1 VTRLGVLR
9 MMVARSLRQHALST
23 AVTALSVALASG
35 LVLSVYS
42 IQEQTRAAFVGSDC
56 GFDAVV
62 GARGSQLQL
71 VLNTVFHLDA
81 SPGNIPWSLYQK
93 MRTDPRVTLAVPYG
107 VGDNYRGWRI
117 VGTLPSA
124 FPADEVG
131 DGGRLR
137 GGLGRVFD
145 VERREAVVGSFAAQR
160 TGLTVGSH
168 FKPYHGTDFDDKS
181 VQHDEDYVVV
191 GVRAPTNSPADRV
204 VWIPLEGIYR
214 MGPQHVLRGGGAAY
228 SAKEGEA
235 IPDDVKEVSAVL
247 LKLRSPADGFAFDE
261 EINKRG
267 TEATFAYPIGRV
279 AGELFA
285 KVVWVHDVL
294 ALVADLVCVVA
305 AASILASIY
314 NTINERRRE
323 FAILRALG
331 ARRSTVFAAIV
342 TESAAISAIGAA
354 AGFVVYVAIMLVAAA
369 VVRAQTGVVVSVF
382 EFHPVLVVAP
392 LGMTA
397 LGAVCGLVPAFK
409 AYRTDVAANLA
420 PSS

>member
-1 VTRLGVLR
+1 
-9 MMVARSLRQHALST
+9 
-23 AVTALSVALASG
+23 
-35 LVLSVYS
+35 
-42 IQEQTRAAFVGSDC
+42 
-56 GFDAVV
+56 
-62 GARGSQLQL
+62 
-71 VLNTVFHLDA
+71 
-81 SPGNIPWSLYQK
+81 
-93 MRTDPRVTLAVPYG
+93 
-107 VGDNYRGWRI
+107 
-117 VGTLPSA
+117 
-124 FPADEVG
+124 
-131 DGGRLR
+131 
-137 GGLGRVFD
+137 
-145 VERREAVVGSFAAQR
+145 
-160 TGLTVGSH
+160 
-168 FKPYHGTDFDDKS
+168 
-181 VQHDEDYVVV
+181 
-191 GVRAPTNSPADRV
+191 
-204 VWIPLEGIYR
+204 
-214 MGPQHVLRGGGAAY
+214 
-228 SAKEGEA
+228 
-235 IPDDVKEVSAVL
+235 
-247 LKLRSPADGFAFDE
+247 
-261 EINKRG
+261 
-267 TEATFAYPIGRV
+267 
-279 AGELFA
+279 
-285 KVVWVHDVL
+285 VWVHDVL